1 MIIQERANAGKIQQ
15 SIQTLQRGLY
25 LKKQVSVRAGRVG
38 NLTFSDLLTSE
49 IFTRYPSSIFFAF
62 MLQAAPICRESTS
75 RFPFSEVVSLHRF
88 QLAACKYNYSVFS
101 QLIQYHLSAS
111 STFCFPLSLICFRI
125 AMTLNCEC
133 DVVILQ
139 IVVPR

>member
-1 MIIQERANAGKIQQ
+1 MIIEERANAGKIQQ

-25 LKKQVSVRAGRVG
+25 LKKQVSVRAGREG
-38 NLTFSDLLTSE
+38 NLRFSLPE
-49 IFTRYPSSIFFAF
+49 FFTRYPSSIFFAF
-62 MLQAAPICRESTS
+62 MLHAAPICREFTS

-88 QLAACKYNYSVFS
+88 QLADCKFNYSVLN
-101 QLIQYHLSAS
+101 QLIQLHLSAS
-111 STFCFPLSLICFRI
+111 STFCFPLSLICLFI
-125 AMTLNCEC
+125 AMKLNCEC